1 MPESSCIL
9 LLGTCDTKLQELLYT
24 RDQITK
30 TDSNIK
36 VLLVDVGRTP
46 SANPSVDIPSSK
58 VLSHLETNG
67 QTTDI
72 SSLGRGEVISKMI
85 EACTVL
91 VKDLY
96 TSKSIH
102 GIVALGGTGGTSLAA
117 NVMRAALPIGF
128 PKLIVSTVASG
139 DTSSYVGESDI
150 TLMPSIVDIAGLNS
164 VLRTILEN
172 AAAAIA
178 AMTKLSYERSINPH
192 PESGS
197 GEKKKL
203 RIAIT
208 MFGVTTPAVTTAM
221 EYLSSLG
228 HEVFTFRKDSRLFV
242 LSPPISFLFHPMY
255 AMCSSDFLKSESCSS
270 MSPKLSMLG
279 KC

>member
-1 MPESSCIL
+1 MPETSCVL

-46 SANPSVDIPSSK
+46 STNPSVDIPSSK
-58 VLSHLETNG
+58 VLSHNG

-139 DTSSYVGESDI
+139 DTSSYIGESDI

-164 VLRTILEN
+164 VLRVILEN

-178 AMTKLSYERSINPH
+178 AMTKISYERTINPH
-192 PESGS
+192 RKWLVQ
-197 GEKKKL
+197 KKKL

-228 HEVFTFRKDSRLFV
+228 HEVFTFRKDRWLFV
-242 LSPPISFLFHPMY
+242 LSPPTSFMFQPMY
-255 AMCSSDFLKSESCSS
+255 AMCSSDFLK
-270 MSPKLSMLG
+270 
-279 KC
+279 